1 VDVPL
6 ALLNLSTISCASGE
20 SVMVVLREVTV
31 WRRTLATLPL
41 REVLRIAAEDGIL
54 VLITLI

>member
-1 VDVPL
+1 
-6 ALLNLSTISCASGE
+6 
-20 SVMVVLREVTV
+20 MVVLREVTV